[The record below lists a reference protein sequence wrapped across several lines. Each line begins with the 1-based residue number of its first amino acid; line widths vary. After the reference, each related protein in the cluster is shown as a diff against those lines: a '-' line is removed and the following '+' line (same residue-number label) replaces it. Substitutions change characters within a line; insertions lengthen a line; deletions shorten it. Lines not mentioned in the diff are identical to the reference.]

1 MAQVKDYNVDLQQLM
16 LEMLLNDAESYVR
29 VQNIFNANYFD
40 RTLRP
45 AAKFI
50 KEYSEEY
57 KTLPAVDIV
66 NSKSNIQL
74 KDAKDID
81 QKHYDWLLD
90 EFEEFCRHKAL
101 EGAILT
107 SADMLEK
114 GEYGS
119 VEDKIKEAVQI
130 GLTKD
135 LGLDY
140 FEDPKSRLMA
150 LKDNNGTVST
160 GWPGF
165 DKKLFGGFNR
175 GELNIFAGGSGAGKS
190 LFLQNLA
197 INWAEAGLN
206 VVYITLEL
214 SELLTS
220 MRLDAM
226 MSSTPAREVFKNIDD
241 VDLKVRMKAKTSGKM
256 RIKYLPSGSTVLDL
270 RAFIKEFE
278 IQQGCKVD
286 ALCIDYMDLMMPK
299 NKRVSPSD
307 LFVKDKY
314 VSEELRN
321 LAVELQILF
330 VTASQLNR
338 GAVEEIEFDHSH
350 IAGGLSKIQ
359 TADNVFGIFTSRA
372 MRERGRYQIQLMK
385 TRSSSGVGMKIDLE
399 FDVDSL
405 RIRDLG
411 DDAEYQEFDKRKS
424 TIYNSLKQTSTI
436 TEDASTPKEITPPD
450 PRKGDTVGRVN
461 TDNTDQTKLR
471 DFLKNLD
478 ENE

>member
-140 FEDPKSRLMA
+140 FEDPKSRLQA
-150 LKDNNGTVST
+150 LKDNNGQIPT
-160 GWPGF
+160 GWKNF
-165 DKKLFGGFNR
+165 DKKFG
-175 GELNIFAGGSGAGKS
+175 
-190 LFLQNLA
+190 
-197 INWAEAGLN
+197 
-206 VVYITLEL
+206 
-214 SELLTS
+214 
-220 MRLDAM
+220 
-226 MSSTPAREVFKNIDD
+226 
-241 VDLKVRMKAKTSGKM
+241 
-256 RIKYLPSGSTVLDL
+256 
-270 RAFIKEFE
+270 
-278 IQQGCKVD
+278 
-286 ALCIDYMDLMMPK
+286 
-299 NKRVSPSD
+299 
-307 LFVKDKY
+307 
-314 VSEELRN
+314 
-321 LAVELQILF
+321 ILHH
-330 VTASQLNR
+330 R
-338 GAVEEIEFDHSH
+338 KIEFFHD
-350 IAGGLSKIQ
+350 ICKLIGVDRI
-359 TADNVFGIFTSRA
+359 
-372 MRERGRYQIQLMK
+372 ERK
-385 TRSSSGVGMKIDLE
+385 
-399 FDVDSL
+399 
-405 RIRDLG
+405 
-411 DDAEYQEFDKRKS
+411 
-424 TIYNSLKQTSTI
+424 
-436 TEDASTPKEITPPD
+436 
-450 PRKGDTVGRVN
+450 
-461 TDNTDQTKLR
+461 
-471 DFLKNLD
+471 KNF
-478 ENE
+478 